1 MEVDFNS
8 VFQRHWCDLFAGDA
22 PTLEC
27 LPPWCIWGGLEL
39 HSLVHCHQT
48 KGCLVSNSGV
58 EKPEGW
64 SRCRLL
70 FKDWAA
76 LKCGHPWCLDV
87 IRLPPLPTRHTQR
100 HTESGSTVPIR
111 KKVQRHFPREQDT
124 SDLGICRVPQL
135 VLLLFLSWLWKE
147 HSLITMAL
155 EPCCILSPTG
165 SMGHALPTMRKNPSP

>member
-1 MEVDFNS
+1 MWFICWGCSNP
-8 VFQRHWCDLFAGDA
+8 WMPA
-22 PTLEC
+22 PLMY
-27 LPPWCIWGGLEL
+27 LRL

-87 IRLPPLPTRHTQR
+87 IRLPPLPTRHTHR

-111 KKVQRHFPREQDT
+111 KKVQRHCPREQAS
-124 SDLGICRVPQL
+124 SDLGICRVPRL
-135 VLLLFLSWLWKE
+135 VLLLLLSWQGKE

-165 SMGHALPTMRKNPSP
+165 STGHALPTMRKNPSP

>member
-8 VFQRHWCDLFAGDA
+8 VFQRGWCDLFAGDA

-39 HSLVHCHQT
+39 RSLVHPHQT
-48 KGCLVSNSGV
+48 RGCLVSNSGV

-64 SRCRLL
+64 NRCILL
-70 FKDWAA
+70 FKDWST

-87 IRLPPLPTRHTQR
+87 IRLPPLPTRHIHR

-111 KKVQRHFPREQDT
+111 KKDPEALPKGTRLIWPGHLQGTPVGYAA
-124 SDLGICRVPQL
+124 LPQL
-135 VLLLFLSWLWKE
+135 TVNGPLCHNHDSWAML
-147 HSLITMAL
+147 H
-155 EPCCILSPTG
+155 PQPHG
-165 SMGHALPTMRKNPSP
+165 

>member
-1 MEVDFNS
+1 MPMLFEMEVDFNS

-87 IRLPPLPTRHTQR
+87 IRLPPLPKRHTQR

-124 SDLGICRVPQL
+124 SDLGICRVPP
-135 VLLLFLSWLWKE
+135 SWF
-147 HSLITMAL
+147 
-155 EPCCILSPTG
+155 CCSSSADCERNTL
-165 SMGHALPTMRKNPSP
+165 